1 MNKIKITVNGND
13 IEIEKNSTIQDF
25 INERQVTGKMFAIEK
40 NLEIINKDRYDKE
53 IIKNGDILEIV
64 GFFGGG

>member
-1 MNKIKITVNGND
+1 MAKIKITVNGND
-13 IEIEKNSTIQDF
+13 IEIEENSTIQDF
-25 INERQVTGKMFAIEK
+25 IDERQVTGKMFAIEK

-53 IIKNGDILEIV
+53 IIKNGDVLEIV